1 MKTQEMQWER
11 LSNKFLSEMTETM
24 GDEAA
29 ARDYTE
35 RMIAEMKTFY
45 TIYDA
50 EKLTRWFAGLY
61 EPNIVFDFNATEEQK
76 KRYSGGAGFYYSN
89 SARKKNNSL

>member
-11 LSNKFLSEMTETM
+11 LSNKILSEMTETM

-35 RMIAEMKTFY
+35 RMIAEMKAFY

-76 KRYSGGAGFYYSN
+76 KRYSGSPWC
-89 SARKKNNSL
+89 